1 MAITDTRNNHG
12 RCPDYGLLVN
22 FKYIFNYTN
31 MLKYFKGPIELF
43 LKLPLLQ
50 LYGLTSFL
58 SLNAY
63 ISSCL
68 LFLISGF

>member
-12 RCPDYGLLVN
+12 RCPDYGSIVN

-31 MLKYFKGPIELF
+31 IIKYFKGPIELF

-50 LYGLTSFL
+50 LYGLTGFL